1 MPYLRLSPES
11 ELHPSFVEWI
21 LWLGGRERKTP
32 HTVRAYSQGLRRIIH
47 FSEMPATDFRPDF
60 LNQASLTDVVLNM
73 LNAQH
78 DGLISESTIEH
89 SLAALKSYYDFCQQD
104 GILKEAPSISRV
116 RKVAKIYPPQADPI
130 FYRPNEIRVL
140 YQEAG
145 NPDPAAHAGPGIRWC
160 ERDLAMCS
168 YLAILG
174 LRSAELI
181 AADVNW
187 IQVERTGDTGAKV
200 EGAVMHVT
208 GKRGKIRH
216 LPLSPELFAA
226 KEAWN
231 RAREERF
238 GQTDSESPL
247 FVTLQGHRFTYR
259 QLSYWL
265 TSLNR
270 GAGLRQRSLHSL
282 RHTAGVQLAAAHV
295 PMNVIQGILGHANV
309 KTAGIYTELA
319 AQDLVG
325 VLSRSE
331 ANGLLRKAL
340 EDTA

>member
-1 MPYLRLSPES
+1 MPYLRLPPES
-11 ELHPSFVEWI
+11 ELHPSFEEWI
-21 LWLGGRERKTP
+21 LWLKGRERKTP
-32 HTVRAYSQGLRRIIH
+32 HTVRAYSQGLRRIVH
-47 FSEMPATDFRPDF
+47 FSEMSPTEFRPDF

-78 DGLISESTIEH
+78 EGSISESTIEH

-104 GILKEAPSISRV
+104 GLLKEAPSISRV
-116 RKVAKIYPPQADPI
+116 RKVAKIDPPQADPM
-130 FYRPNEIRVL
+130 FYRPEEIRSL
-140 YQEAG
+140 YEEAL
-145 NPDPAAHAGPGIRWC
+145 NPEPGDHAGPGVRWI

-168 YLAILG
+168 FLGILG

-181 AADVNW
+181 MANVNW
-187 IQVERTGDTGAKV
+187 IQLERLDDGDDVA
-200 EGAVMHVT
+200 GAVMHVT

-216 LPLSPELFAA
+216 LPLSPELFSAN
-226 KEAWN
+226 KAWL
-231 RAREERF
+231 AVREERF
-238 GQTDSESPL
+238 GRTDPESPL
-247 FVTLQGHRFTYR
+247 FVTLKGDRFTYR

-282 RHTAGVQLAAAHV
+282 RHTAGVQLAAARV

-319 AQDLVG
+319 AQDLAG
-325 VLSRSE
+325 VLNRSE
-331 ANGLLRKAL
+331 ANGLLRDAL
-340 EDTA
+340 EAAS